1 MKDKLHRWPLSITV
15 TVFGS
20 LSISILLDNFTD
32 WYGLLYTGL
41 IAVGIACGFNY
52 MLDKNE
58 QRLTA
63 RINSKNTTVW
73 NIMMN
78 GVQIGTVSDSQYA
91 DMQRTALRDGRLAI
105 DQCLN
110 LGRVAI
116 AFADKMLLIGPILF
130 FWGTLAGIAFAP
142 EHFVEIMR
150 LLVDGNPVTLG
161 PIIQVFLKLTFITT
175 LLAVLFSFIGGYRF
189 CFVNKYDKAVDRM
202 LRIHCNTSADGDLVL
217 FSLSAITIESAPSH
231 TATVVPEK

>member
-1 MKDKLHRWPLSITV
+1 MKDKLQRWPLSITV
-15 TVFGS
+15 AVFGS
-20 LSISILLDNFTD
+20 LCISILFDNFTD

-41 IAVGIACGFNY
+41 IAVGISYGFNY

-58 QRLTA
+58 QRLAA
-63 RINSKNTTVW
+63 RINSKNTAVW

-78 GVQIGTVSDSQYA
+78 GVQIGTVSDTQYA
-91 DMQRTALRDGRLAI
+91 DMQRTALRDGRLAV

-116 AFADKMLLIGPILF
+116 AFADKMFLIGPLLL
-130 FWGTLAGIAFAP
+130 FWGTLASITFAP

-150 LLVDGNPVTLG
+150 LLVDADPVTLG
-161 PIIQVFLKLTFITT
+161 PSIQVFLKLTFITT

-189 CFVNKYDKAVDRM
+189 CFVNKYDQAVNRM
-202 LRIHCNTSADGDLVL
+202 LRIHCNTPADGDPIL
-217 FSLSAITIESAPSH
+217 FAITTELAPSH
-231 TATVVPEK
+231 TATLVPEK